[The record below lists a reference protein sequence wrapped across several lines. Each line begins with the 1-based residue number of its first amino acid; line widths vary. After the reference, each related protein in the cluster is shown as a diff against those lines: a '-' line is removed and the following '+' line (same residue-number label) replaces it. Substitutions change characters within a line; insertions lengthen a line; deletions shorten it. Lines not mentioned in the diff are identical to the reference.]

1 MLFNSAWQFHWS
13 NNNEVIV
20 NESKTS
26 TLGLKI
32 DAEKCQEKKKKR
44 ICFFIYLTTIDYV
57 NFDWYSPE

>member
-32 DAEKCQEKKKKR
+32 DAEKCQEKKEKNLFLY
-44 ICFFIYLTTIDYV
+44 ISNYNWLC
-57 NFDWYSPE
+57 